1 LCLPGVREGRRKAV
15 VIEGVFVAFTMCSE
29 KMRDG
34 GLGELAPL
42 IIVWR
47 EEEEEEEEAKKVVL
61 RVVFSLV
68 LVRKKRLSGAPQ
80 AGGIIVLD
88 LPYGTRRILASLS
101 ERRRSFLT
109 QQQQIRRLFHVQTQ
123 TPRRGL
129 PCSMKKN
136 MQIRAGT
143 GVGARESQKM
153 KAA

>member
-15 VIEGVFVAFTMCSE
+15 VIERVFVAFTICSE

-47 EEEEEEEEAKKVVL
+47 EEEEEEAKEVVL

-68 LVRKKRLSGAPQ
+68 HVRKKRLSGAPQ
-80 AGGIIVLD
+80 AGGIIVLG
-88 LPYGTRRILASLS
+88 LPYGTRRILASLV

-109 QQQQIRRLFHVQTQ
+109 QQQIRRLFHVQTQ

>member
-15 VIEGVFVAFTMCSE
+15 VIEKVFVAFTMCSE

-47 EEEEEEEEAKKVVL
+47 VEEEEEAKEVVL

-68 LVRKKRLSGAPQ
+68 RVRKKRLSGAPH

-88 LPYGTRRILASLS
+88 LLYGTRRILASLS

-109 QQQQIRRLFHVQTQ
+109 QQQIRRLFHVQAQ
-123 TPRRGL
+123 SPRRGL

-153 KAA
+153 KAG

>member
-1 LCLPGVREGRRKAV
+1 MCLPGVREGRRKAV
-15 VIEGVFVAFTMCSE
+15 VIERVFVAFTMCSE

-47 EEEEEEEEAKKVVL
+47 EEEEEEEEAKEVVL

-88 LPYGTRRILASLS
+88 LPYGRRRILASLS

-109 QQQQIRRLFHVQTQ
+109 QQQIRRLFHVQVQ
-123 TPRRGL
+123 TPRRDL

-136 MQIRAGT
+136 MRIRAGT

>member
-15 VIEGVFVAFTMCSE
+15 VIERVFVAFTMCSE
-29 KMRDG
+29 NMRDG

-47 EEEEEEEEAKKVVL
+47 EEEEEEEAKEVVL

-88 LPYGTRRILASLS
+88 LPYGTRRILASWS

-109 QQQQIRRLFHVQTQ
+109 QQQIRRLFHVQSQ

-143 GVGARESQKM
+143 GMGARESQKM